1 MKKMPKTVPVT
12 REVLDAVAGYLL
24 SRPMGEVEHL
34 VNLLRAAVIAAD
46 KATVARAP
54 EENVDA

>member
-1 MKKMPKTVPVT
+1 MPKTVPVT
-12 REVLDAVAGYLL
+12 REVLDALAGYLL

-34 VNLLRAAVIAAD
+34 VNLLRVAVIAAD
-46 KATVARAP
+46 KATAARAP